1 MYFRSVCSNKLRLNA
16 KDREKALNKKY
27 GYSFL
32 YTLSLCVHF
41 AKHNNTIERQRLNDE
56 ICANYTLLT
65 TLFIVILKKMREDTK
80 KESAYTITR
89 ARKIRNIHVT
99 TMCI

>member
-56 ICANYTLLT
+56 ICANYTLTT
-65 TLFIVILKKMREDTK
+65 TLFIVILKNA
-80 KESAYTITR
+80 AYSITR
-89 ARKIRNIHVT
+89 AKKIRNIHVT